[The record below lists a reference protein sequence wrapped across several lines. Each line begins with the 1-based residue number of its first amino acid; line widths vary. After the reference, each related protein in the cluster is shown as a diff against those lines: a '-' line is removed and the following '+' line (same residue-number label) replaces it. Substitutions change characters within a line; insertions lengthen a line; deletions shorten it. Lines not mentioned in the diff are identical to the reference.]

1 MIKGIGVDITSHRRI
16 EQVLKRYGERFLKRI
31 MSEGELQELA
41 KRSEVVSF
49 VASRWAAKEA
59 VIKALGSSVPYRH
72 IEVFKIGKKPYVK
85 VKGLNNKKIH
95 LSLSHEKDYSIAFAI
110 VEGSSLR
117 E

>member
-1 MIKGIGVDITSHRRI
+1 MIKGVGVDITSHRRI

-31 MSEGELQELA
+31 MTEGELQELA

-59 VIKALGSSVPYRH
+59 VIKALGGTVPYRH

-85 VKGLNNKKIH
+85 VKGVNEKIH
-95 LSLSHEKDYSIAFAI
+95 LSLSHERDYSIAFAI